1 MLAGTKFADIYI
13 NYSNILRQL
22 NNLPKAIDI
31 INELIIFDSFNVQ
44 ALRLRSLIY
53 KQLYMFLNAERDLLK
68 IIKIDQSNIL
78 LKKDLVD
85 LYIDSKNFQKA
96 IKFCNEVIVNGSKDN
111 FFVKKTFSKINT
123 GDWLNLK
130 EDIKFLNE
138 NLDYN
143 IQLDPLSVKYFNDDP
158 FIKKNYR
165 SFLGK

>member
-1 MLAGTKFADIYI
+1 MLENKNYKEGLDFSEQALIAYPNNLKLKNNFALFLFENGLIERALNVFDELVLAGTKFADIYI

-85 LYIDSKNFQKA
+85 LYIDSKNFQKG
-96 IKFCNEVIVNGSKDN
+96 N
-111 FFVKKTFSKINT
+111 KI
-123 GDWLNLK
+123 L
-130 EDIKFLNE
+130 
-138 NLDYN
+138 
-143 IQLDPLSVKYFNDDP
+143 
-158 FIKKNYR
+158 
-165 SFLGK
+165 